1 METVTEEQK
10 LERHEMLGL
19 KDLSSWALKG
29 FKLTERV
36 SPIPLTEPDLE
47 IIRVSAGGAYALVRK
62 EQDCPTVSAYEW
74 EVATMGDLNKLRDA
88 YKNLE
93 MKLKLEKQFS
103 NEASFELNR
112 AIQREMQ
119 FTERVAQLEARN
131 ANLKSLATASQA
143 QVEELTSQ
151 LEQTKAKLHSRNM
164 EIKNFN
170 LRETIERAEIE
181 KKHFENMEQLRQKLS
196 EALHQKAADAEQWS
210 RERDAFQADI
220 ATLKNRLERF
230 LATEVTL
237 CRLVSLCTHVQDAI
251 QALLVSGRL
260 FDATFR
266 AVRRQHRTLE
276 QEHAE
281 QLNRAVGPPA
291 CRAPACRLP
300 APADRARR
308 PLVARLRADSGR
320 PTRTRPGA

>member
-1 METVTEEQK
+1 
-10 LERHEMLGL
+10 
-19 KDLSSWALKG
+19 
-29 FKLTERV
+29 
-36 SPIPLTEPDLE
+36 
-47 IIRVSAGGAYALVRK
+47 
-62 EQDCPTVSAYEW
+62 
-74 EVATMGDLNKLRDA
+74 MGDLNKLRDA

-266 AVRRQHRTLE
+266 DVRRQHRTL
-276 QEHAE
+276 
-281 QLNRAVGPPA
+281 
-291 CRAPACRLP
+291 
-300 APADRARR
+300 
-308 PLVARLRADSGR
+308 
-320 PTRTRPGA
+320 